1 MQYKRWNIS
10 HESHRSAH
18 IFKKKIKS
26 NTKKFMPFSKF
37 IRENLRNLW
46 EFIIW
51 FKTKKTAEAAFKKLI

>member
-1 MQYKRWNIS
+1 MEYFPRITQICI
-10 HESHRSAH
+10 H
-18 IFKKKIKS
+18 FFKKIKL